1 MKRPALL
8 SLCLLALA
16 TPALAG
22 TVPGRQGHRVEAAV
36 SLSSAYLWRGDAVC
50 GFHAAPDVRFIVGN
64 FTLEHYD
71 FLALDGSYKEID
83 WDLSYRVGDFSFH
96 IADYYY
102 HFSDSP
108 VKENYF
114 SWKKGHTTH
123 IDEVALV
130 YESSALPLTAKWFT
144 FFWGDWLPG
153 SFGRPG
159 ALSLSSYLEV
169 AAYHRFSNDGVF
181 TVSLGSSVFK
191 GSYTGYTRD
200 FAPIHAELKYA
211 RELSAGKARFPLSA
225 SFVLNPYSGQC
236 FAAASAGV
244 SF

>member
-1 MKRPALL
+1 MEKRFLL
-8 SLCLLALA
+8 ALCLLAFA
-16 TPALAG
+16 APPMAG
-22 TVPGRQGHRVEAAV
+22 SSPVRPRVETTV

-50 GFHAAPDVRFIVGN
+50 GFHAAPDVRFIAGN

-83 WDLSYRVGDFSFH
+83 WDLSYRAGDFSFH
-96 IADYYY
+96 LADYYY
-102 HFSDSP
+102 HFAADP

-123 IDEVALV
+123 IDEAAIV
-130 YESSALPLTAKWFT
+130 YDSSALPLSVKWFT

-153 SFGRPG
+153 PDGGPAG
-159 ALSLSSYLEV
+159 LSLSSYLEV
-169 AAYHRFSNDGVF
+169 SAYHRFEDEGEF
-181 TVSLGSSVFK
+181 RAALGCSVFK

-200 FAPIHAELKYA
+200 FAPIHAELRYG
-211 RELSAGKARFPLSA
+211 RELSAGSVRFPVSV
-225 SFVLNPYSGQC
+225 SFVLNPFSGQC